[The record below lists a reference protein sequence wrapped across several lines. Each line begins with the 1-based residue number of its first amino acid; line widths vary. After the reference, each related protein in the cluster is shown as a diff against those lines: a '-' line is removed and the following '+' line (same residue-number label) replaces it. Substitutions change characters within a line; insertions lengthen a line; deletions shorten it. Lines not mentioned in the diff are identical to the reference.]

1 MQIKPKDLSS
11 ITWQN
16 NGKFSHEGRE
26 TAGLKICGS
35 YYQNEGENK
44 MKRKLLAGLATGLLM
59 FSVAGT
65 AQATL
70 TTIGIATYG
79 GSDYNLIWD
88 NDNNGNSVIWLDYT
102 HDKTNWEEQNT
113 WAAGLDSSLTCRID
127 AAYRVDWGDS
137 SWRLP
142 SAGANSSA
150 DYNQITSEMGHLFYE
165 ELGLQSYPDR
175 DYQLVTTAEL
185 NASNFDNLIASWYW
199 SGTEHVIKTDNYA
212 WLFHM
217 LYGNQDYDN
226 QDKERYGLA
235 VRSGQVSAVPVP
247 GAIWLLGSGLT
258 GLAALSRRRRE
269 SRV

>member
-1 MQIKPKDLSS
+1 
-11 ITWQN
+11 
-16 NGKFSHEGRE
+16 
-26 TAGLKICGS
+26 
-35 YYQNEGENK
+35 
-44 MKRKLLAGLATGLLM
+44 MKRKLSAGLATGLLM
-59 FSVAGT
+59 FGMAGM

-70 TTIGIATYG
+70 TTIGTATYG

-102 HDKTNWEEQNT
+102 HGLTNWLEQNT
-113 WAAGLDSSLTCRID
+113 WAAGLDSSLTYHVD
-127 AAYRVDWGDS
+127 AAYSVDWGDS
-137 SWRLP
+137 IWRLP
-142 SAGANSSA
+142 SAGTDPSV

-175 DYQLVTTAEL
+175 DFQLVTTAEL
-185 NASNFDNLIASWYW
+185 NASNFDNLITSWYW

-212 WLFHM
+212 WFFHM

-226 QDKERYGLA
+226 KSKERYGLA
-235 VRSGQVSAVPVP
+235 VRSGQVSVVPVP

-269 SRV
+269 SRVDHLLQADKAARSKKW